1 MRLKFITVLAMT
13 LLLVYGAKAQ
23 KAYISMGDRYFKQFD
38 FKMAIKSYATAIK
51 KDSSNTHVIQN
62 IADSYRLLNDLIS
75 AEPWY
80 AKLATMQTA
89 SPLNK
94 MYYAEALRANQ
105 KYSEAKVAYRSYMVS
120 VPSDASVKDRL
131 AGLDKVTDL
140 SKDRGIYTIENLATN
155 SPKSD
160 FGPSFYTNGQ
170 IFFCSN
176 REPLGRVR
184 REDNWTKS
192 NFLRVYE
199 GKPDANGNI
208 TTSELM
214 KGRTING
221 KYHEGPVT
229 YNEKLQEMYIT
240 RSNYKKAR
248 AFTSSDKTVKLK
260 LYRLVYLP
268 NENRWGD
275 QLIEAV
281 PFNDREYS
289 VGHAALTADGQT
301 LYFASDKPG
310 GYGGVDI
317 YKSVRDQSG
326 NWAAPT
332 NLGPSINTSGDEMFP
347 FVSNDGTLYF
357 SSNGHLGLGGLDV
370 FSATAVSTKEGWSA
384 PENLGFPINT
394 NSDDFGYI
402 IDKENKNGYFVS
414 NRAGGKGDDDIYK
427 FVKKGIQ
434 ICGLVYDART
444 NDPIEAAKVVM
455 YEVKE
460 ERGTKMTNKDGNF
473 CFAGTPKRVYKFVAT
488 KAGYLPNEI
497 TVETDEK
504 PVSVK
509 IPMVKEGGINLEV
522 LVLDKRTREPI
533 DMANVKLINTA
544 TNKEEKQQTNPDGK
558 AFYSLEPNATYRIE
572 GSKDLPD
579 PEMKYLT
586 VSTTTSTVGKVPP
599 ATIYV
604 TLELERVKKGV
615 AIKIENIYYDL
626 DKWFIRPDAAKE
638 LDKLVKVLQDN
649 PTMEIELSS
658 HTDCRATIKYN
669 ATLSGKRADAAVNYI
684 ASRGVS
690 QSRMVAAG
698 YGESRL
704 VNKCACEGTVI
715 VPCTEDQHQENRR
728 TEFKILKF

>member
-1 MRLKFITVLAMT
+1 MRSKFLSLLV
-13 LLLVYGAKAQ
+13 LLLLAGGADAQ
-23 KAYISMGDRYFKQFD
+23 KAFVRMGDISFKQFD
-38 FKMAIKSYATAIK
+38 FRMALKYYARALK
-51 KDSSNTHVIQN
+51 KDSNNVHVTQN
-62 IADSYRLLNDLIS
+62 IADSYRHMNDWVS

-80 AKLATMQTA
+80 AKLAQNQAA
-89 SPLNK
+89 SPVDK

-105 KYSEAKVAYRSYMVS
+105 KYGEAKVAYKNYIAAA
-120 VPSDASVKDRL
+120 PSDQTAKESL
-131 AGLDKVTDL
+131 AGVDKIAEL
-140 SKDRGIYTIENLATN
+140 SKDKGIYTIENLAIN
-155 SPKSD
+155 GPHSD

-184 REDNWTKS
+184 IKDDWTDA
-192 NFLRVYE
+192 NFLQLYI

-214 KGRTING
+214 KGHEPNG
-221 KYHEGPVT
+221 RYHEGPAD
-229 YNEKLQEMYIT
+229 YNEKLQELYIT
-240 RSNYKKAR
+240 RSNYKKR
-248 AFTSSDKTVKLK
+248 KAFTSSDKTVKLK

-275 QLIEAV
+275 ELIEAV

-289 VGHAALTADGQT
+289 VAHAALTTDGQT

-310 GYGGVDI
+310 GFGGVDL
-317 YKSVRDQSG
+317 YKSIRDQSG
-326 NWAAPT
+326 NWGPPV
-332 NLGPSINTSGDEMFP
+332 NLGPTINTSGNEMFP
-347 FVSNDGTLYF
+347 FVADDGTLYF
-357 SSNGHLGLGGLDV
+357 ASNGHVGLGGLDV
-370 FSATAVSTKEGWSA
+370 FSSTVSKDSVWSI
-384 PENLGFPINT
+384 PENLGYPINT
-394 NSDDFGYI
+394 NSDDFEYI

-414 NRAGGKGDDDIYK
+414 NRPGGQGDDDIYK
-427 FVKKGIQ
+427 FIRKGIEV
-434 ICGLVYDART
+434 CGLVYDAKT
-444 NDPIEAAKVVM
+444 NDPIENAKVVM
-455 YEVKE
+455 YEVKDE
-460 ERGTKMTNKDGNF
+460 KGTKMTNKDGNF
-473 CFAGTPKRVYKFVAT
+473 CFTGSPKRVYKFVAT
-488 KAGYLPNEI
+488 KAGYLPNEV
-497 TVETDEK
+497 TVETEDK

-522 LVLDKRTREPI
+522 LVLDKKTREPI
-533 DMANVKLINTA
+533 DLANVKLVNTG
-544 TNKEEKQQTNPDGK
+544 TSKEEKQQTNADGK
-558 AFYSLEPNATYRIE
+558 VYYSLDPNATYRIE

-599 ATIYV
+599 ATLYV
-604 TLELERVKKGV
+604 TLELEKVKKGV

-669 ATLSGKRADAAVNYI
+669 ATLSAKRAEAAVQYV
-684 ASRGVS
+684 ASRGIS
-690 QSRMVAAG
+690 LSRMIAAG

-704 VNKCACEGTVI
+704 VNKCACEGTFV
-715 VPCTEDQHQENRR
+715 VPCTEEQHQENRR

>member
-1 MRLKFITVLAMT
+1 MRSKFISLLVA
-13 LLLVYGAKAQ
+13 LLLTCGANAQ
-23 KAYISMGDRYFKQFD
+23 KAFIKQGDMYFKQFD
-38 FKMAIKSYATAIK
+38 FTTALKYYARALK
-51 KDSSNTHVIQN
+51 KDSSNVHVKQN
-62 IADSYRLLNDLIS
+62 IADSYRHLNDWVN

-80 AKLATMQTA
+80 AKLARDPA
-89 SPLNK
+89 ANPIDK
-94 MYYAEALRANQ
+94 MYYAEALRSNQ
-105 KYSEAKVAYRSYMVS
+105 KYAEAKVAYRDYMAA
-120 VPSDASVKDRL
+120 VPSDSTARESL
-131 AGLDKVTDL
+131 AGVDKIASLAKDKGLYTVEDL
-140 SKDRGIYTIENLATN
+140 TIN

-184 REDNWTKS
+184 YKDDWTGAS
-192 NFLRVYE
+192 FLQLYI

-214 KGRTING
+214 PGHTPNGR
-221 KYHEGPVT
+221 YHEGPAD
-229 YNEKLQEMYIT
+229 YNEKLQELYVT
-240 RSNYKKAR
+240 RSNYKKR
-248 AFTSSDKTVKLK
+248 KAFTSSDKTVKLK

-268 NENRWGD
+268 NENKWGD
-275 QLIEAV
+275 KLIEAV

-289 VGHAALTADGQT
+289 VAHAALTADGQT

-310 GYGGVDI
+310 GYGGVDL
-317 YKSVRDQSG
+317 YKSLRDQSG
-326 NWAAPT
+326 NWGPPV
-332 NLGPSINTSGDEMFP
+332 NLGPTINTSGDEMFP
-347 FVSNDGTLYF
+347 FIADDGTMYF
-357 SSNGHLGLGGLDV
+357 ASNGHVGLGGLDV
-370 FSATAVSTKEGWSA
+370 FSSSPNNNGGWSE

-394 NSDDFGYI
+394 NNDDFGYI
-402 IDKENKNGYFVS
+402 IDKENKNGYFAS
-414 NRAGGKGDDDIYK
+414 NRPGGQGDDDIYK
-427 FVKKGIQ
+427 FIKKGIQ
-434 ICGLVYDART
+434 ICGLVYDAKT
-444 NDPIEAAKVVM
+444 NDPIEGAKVVM
-455 YEVKE
+455 YEVKD
-460 ERGTKMTNKDGNF
+460 ERGTKMTDKDGNF

-488 KAGYLPNEI
+488 KAGYLPNEV
-497 TVETDEK
+497 TVETGDK

-509 IPMVKEGGINLEV
+509 IPLVKEGGINLEV
-522 LVLDKRTREPI
+522 LVLDKKTREPL
-533 DMANVKLINTA
+533 DMAKVKLVNTA
-544 TNKEEKQQTNPDGK
+544 TTKEEIQQTNPDGK
-558 AFYSLEPNATYRIE
+558 VYYSLDPNSTYRIE

-586 VSTTTSTVGKVPP
+586 VSTTTSTVGKTPP
-599 ATIYV
+599 ATLYV
-604 TLELERVKKGV
+604 TLELEKVKKGV

-669 ATLSGKRADAAVNYI
+669 ATLSAKRAEAAVQYI

-690 QSRMVAAG
+690 LSRMIAAG

-704 VNKCACEGTVI
+704 VNKCACEGTFV